1 MVAGAFRLGVVGT
14 VIAKLASHHYQSL
27 IRRAKV
33 ELKAWHPMDFLGAEH
48 LLTKKLGMHAIP
60 AAIRDPLRTFQLF
73 QKMR

>member
-33 ELKAWHPMDFLGAEH
+33 ALKAWHPMDFLGAEH
-48 LLTKKLGMHAIP
+48 LLTKKLVS
-60 AAIRDPLRTFQLF
+60 
-73 QKMR
+73 